1 MDAEAVQFRA
11 FPPNINE
18 DRTMKVVI
26 SKEIM
31 RKINV
36 GRIPIGLR
44 VGKSMGSKR
53 DYNRKREKS
62 IPKE

>member
-1 MDAEAVQFRA
+1 
-11 FPPNINE
+11 
-18 DRTMKVVI
+18 MKVVI

-36 GRIPIGLR
+36 GRIPLSLR
-44 VGKSMGSKR
+44 AGKSMGSKR